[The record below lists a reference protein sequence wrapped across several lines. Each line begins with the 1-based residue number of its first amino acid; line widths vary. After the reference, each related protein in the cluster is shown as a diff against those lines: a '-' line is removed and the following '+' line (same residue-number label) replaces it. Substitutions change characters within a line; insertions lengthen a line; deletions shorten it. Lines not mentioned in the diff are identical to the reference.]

1 MAPMAGALSN
11 KLSLP
16 FTLTETM
23 TKLSRTFQLVLS
35 SSLLLFFPLA
45 ALAQSNALPM
55 VLESEDPAKPLEIID
70 DHTWTGKDI
79 QGQSGIGTSL
89 TLKPFNY
96 DATKGP
102 VRLVVD
108 YAATRATSEV
118 GEALIDIAIEC
129 PEANEPCQIPIA
141 QTVLGVST
149 EFMGESAMKIDEA
162 PQSVWVA
169 RLSHTYTFP
178 PDTLV
183 SIRLSLL
190 ERKNLEPKA
199 IRARLIYGDYDRS
212 ALPGQE
218 TRTGLFLKIAAAILL
233 MLIAFFWW
241 TKRQ

>member
-1 MAPMAGALSN
+1 
-11 KLSLP
+11 
-16 FTLTETM
+16 
-23 TKLSRTFQLVLS
+23 
-35 SSLLLFFPLA
+35 
-45 ALAQSNALPM
+45 M
-55 VLESEDPAKPLEIID
+55 VLESDDPAKPLEIID

-79 QGQSGIGTSL
+79 EGQGGIGTSL

-102 VRLVVD
+102 VRLVLD
-108 YAATRATSEV
+108 YAATRPTSDV
-118 GEALIDIAIEC
+118 GDALIDIGIEC

-141 QTVLGVST
+141 QTVMGVST
-149 EFMGESAMKIDEA
+149 EFMGESAMKIDDA

-169 RLSHTYTFP
+169 RLSHSYTFD

-190 ERKNLEPKA
+190 ERKNLDPKA

-218 TRTGLFLKIAAAILL
+218 TRTGLFLKIAAAIVL